1 MEAAA
6 GALEKG
12 RGPAAPLP
20 FPQTGNCGAKR
31 SLSSIRK
38 IGRRVFLFI
47 ADDHGR
53 PLCGKAGGPFLGKR
67 AVRNRIVNAGKVADA
82 GKRAA
87 PRLVAAG
94 PSPPVPTLG
103 AAERKSGKIATRCL
117 RQRGTGEK
125 QGLRNPKRTDEPMD
139 MAEQEA
145 APGWAARRGPL
156 CWARRFAGRVRRY
169 TQECSEGLTQA
180 SSSGRRVI
188 RPSAA
193 ERSCPVRQGR

>member
-12 RGPAAPLP
+12 RGPASPLP

-38 IGRRVFLFI
+38 IGRRVFLLI

-67 AVRNRIVNAGKVADA
+67 AVCNKIVNAGKVVDA

-87 PRLVAAG
+87 PQLVAAG
-94 PSPPVPTLG
+94 PSPPVPTQG
-103 AAERKSGKIATRCL
+103 AAERKAEKP
-117 RQRGTGEK
+117 QRGASGRGAREK
-125 QGLRNPKRTDEPMD
+125 NRACEIRSGQMNPWTWRSRKRRRDGRHD
-139 MAEQEA
+139 
-145 APGWAARRGPL
+145 GWPL
-156 CWARRFAGRVRRY
+156 CRARRFADRVRRY
-169 TQECSEGLTQA
+169 TQECPEGLTQA
-180 SSSGRRVI
+180 SSSGRRAI

-193 ERSCPVRQGR
+193 ERS